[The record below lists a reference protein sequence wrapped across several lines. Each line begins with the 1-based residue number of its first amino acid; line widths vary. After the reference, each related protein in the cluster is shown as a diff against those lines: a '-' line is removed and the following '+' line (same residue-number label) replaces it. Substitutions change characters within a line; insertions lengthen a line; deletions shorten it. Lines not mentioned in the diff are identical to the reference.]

1 MSKSEYL
8 FPSPKDLN
16 KPLRY
21 ELAAAWLLKDE
32 ALAKVPKL
40 RGGLWHPYRRKWA
53 TERKSLPLK
62 DIAAAGGW
70 RDTATL
76 LASYQT
82 ADMETMVE
90 VVTSPKPLREY
101 RREGTHSQEL

>member
-1 MSKSEYL
+1 MSRSEYL

-21 ELAAAWLLKDE
+21 ELAAAWLLKAE
-32 ALAKVPKL
+32 ALAKVPKQK
-40 RGGLWHPYRRKWA
+40 GGLFHPYRRKWA

-62 DIAAAGGW
+62 DVAAAGGW
-70 RDTATL
+70 KDTATL

-82 ADMETMVE
+82 ADMATMIT
-90 VVTSPKPLREY
+90 VVSSRKPLREY
-101 RREGTHSQEL
+101 RAD